1 MQNGYQGSAVAGAVI
16 ETNKKRMKD
25 LFTDKSLAFRIKL
38 FNPLSVEVGMDFI
51 DERLRCDLSHC

>member
-1 MQNGYQGSAVAGAVI
+1 MAGAVI